1 MRKRGQGGRPIL
13 QRVAIGVGVLF
24 LLALTLFG
32 IAWLIN
38 MHDEPLTPEAQ
49 ALMQTPPNPYLPQD
63 NVYLALAGL
72 DAPSGESVI
81 AAGLARVAH
90 YDRELDATLDNP
102 TPENLDELKYEDP
115 RRLEFQGEFEFK
127 QPLDS
132 YWDDIPQHRAS
143 VEDLLGANLE
153 LYQRYLALPA
163 GHGYFETARPSQ
175 LAPVFYIPSNLRT
188 LFLAEVVLGMRG
200 EDPQQ
205 RQGALADL
213 EADIRLWR
221 TVLTGTGALI
231 SKMLAI
237 AYLHWDE
244 LVLADMI
251 ADPGAPLPLGQAD
264 ADAIAPVFSLDDWD
278 ISKAYAAEFR
288 VQAAFLKTSHEQFR
302 AGWLP
307 PGAPRGMHGFLDRTL
322 ERLGGHFYKPNAT
335 LNLFAA
341 QVQRL
346 TREAAPA
353 VSEDPTPPPAQHV
366 GSIRTVY
373 NPFGKVLAAVSEDAY
388 EPYPARAWDG
398 AAFQRLVR
406 LAYEIRRQK
415 VAPAAIPTFLQAHPE
430 WSTHPAN
437 GRPFL
442 WDEGTATIRVQTSGA
457 LPAGRV
463 FAVHVW
469 RAPAPG

>member
-1 MRKRGQGGRPIL
+1 MRKRARGVPPIL
-13 QRVAIGVGVLF
+13 KRGLIGLGVLV
-24 LLALTLFG
+24 LLALALFG
-32 IAWLIN
+32 IAWLVN
-38 MHDEPLTPEAQ
+38 MHDETLSPEAQ
-49 ALMQTPPNPYLPQD
+49 ALLAAPPNPYAPED
-63 NVYLALAGL
+63 NAYFALAGL
-72 DAPSGESVI
+72 DAPSRESMVES
-81 AAGLARVAH
+81 GVARIAH
-90 YDRELDATLDNP
+90 YDRELDATLADP
-102 TPENLDELKYEDP
+102 TPENLDSLKYSDP
-115 RRLEFQGEFEFK
+115 QRLEFQGEFDFK

-132 YWDDIPQHRAS
+132 YWDDIPQHRDNVAQI
-143 VEDLLGANLE
+143 LGANLE
-153 LYQRYLALPA
+153 LYQRYLALH
-163 GHGYFETARPSQ
+163 GRRGYFETARPSQ
-175 LAPVFYIPSNLRT
+175 LAPVFYVPSNLRT
-188 LFLAEVVLGMRG
+188 LFLGEVVLRLRG
-200 EDPQQ
+200 SDPQQ
-205 RQGALADL
+205 RQEALADI

-251 ADPGAPLPLGQAD
+251 ADPDAPVPLGPAD
-264 ADAIAPVFSLDDWD
+264 ADAIAPIFALDEWD

-288 VQAAFLKTSHEQFR
+288 VQAAFLRTSHAQFR

-307 PGAPRGMHGFLDRTL
+307 PGAPRGVHGFLDRLL
-322 ERLGGHFYKPNAT
+322 ERTGGHFYKPNAT

-346 TREAAPA
+346 TRAAAPA
-353 VSEDPTPPPAQHV
+353 VPEDPATPAAPHL
-366 GSIRTVY
+366 GSLRTVY
-373 NPFGKVLAAVSEDAY
+373 NPFGKVLAAASEEAY

-398 AAFQRLVR
+398 AAFQRLLR
-406 LAYEIRRQK
+406 LGYEIRRQK
-415 VAPAAIPTFLQAHPE
+415 IDTAAIPAFLKAHAE

-442 WDEGTATIRVQTSGA
+442 WDESTGTIRVQTSGP

-469 RAPAPG
+469 RAPSG